1 MLKLYPNYEKSLIN
15 LSSSILKEFGIEC
28 RYGTLRRVD
37 KLFRE
42 EKYKNIIVLFY
53 SGLGTRM
60 LDRNLEEN
68 SFLLTN
74 RMSDLT
80 SVFPSTSVSA
90 TTSFLS
96 AKSPYEH
103 GILGENMYFNDLGKT
118 VNVITGCV
126 NGTDEVISKEFL
138 KENLGYESIIDKI
151 NATGENKAYGIF
163 PFGIGAYESRDEAYN
178 RILNLSKNSG
188 KKLIYAYFEEP
199 NYSIRDNGIIKDKA
213 HDEIVKIEE
222 ETKKLCSELQD
233 SIIFI
238 TADHGNVN
246 CSPIV
251 LKEHSLMYEL
261 IDKTFY
267 IENRCVGIK
276 VREGYKEKF
285 RTLFEEK
292 LGDYFLLMNYN
303 EAIDNKMFGDGIEHK
318 YLKDLPCDFIAV
330 SVDKYYLV
338 NEENDSI
345 CMASCSGLTEKEMLV
360 PLIVVKKKPFKDGI
374 RRVVESDYKVVFEIL
389 ADCHKFMYR
398 NRKDIF
404 MAGPNFSRSEFN
416 NYCDKNKPDTC
427 YVYTISDEIVGL
439 IRIKYNMLVGYGKF
453 TSFSYIEI
461 ENIYVKEEYRGRGIG
476 TELVNYVIF
485 LAKKRRVK
493 RVEFCA
499 WHFDKKTAK
508 FIEKFSSRVLTKI
521 FEIDSF

>member
-1 MLKLYPNYEKSLIN
+1 MATLYPNYEKCLIN

-42 EKYKNIIVLFY
+42 EKYKNIVILFY
-53 SGLGTRM
+53 SGLGTKI
-60 LDRNLEEN
+60 LDKNLEED

-74 RMSDLT
+74 KMSDLT
-80 SVFPSTSVSA
+80 SVFPSTSIAA

-103 GILGENMYFNDLGKT
+103 GILGENIYFKDLDKT
-118 VNVITGCV
+118 VNVMTGCV
-126 NGTDEVISKEFL
+126 NGTDDGVSKEFL
-138 KENLGYESIIDKI
+138 KENLEYESIIDRI

-163 PFGIGAYESRDEAYN
+163 PFGIGAYEGREEAYN
-178 RILNLSKNSG
+178 RIINLSKNSG

-199 NYSIRDNGIIKDKA
+199 NCSIRDNGIIKDKA
-213 HDEIVKIEE
+213 HDEIVKIDE
-222 ETKKLCSELQD
+222 ETRKLCSELHD

-238 TADHGNVN
+238 TADHGNIN

-251 LKEHSLMYEL
+251 LKKYSSIYEL

-285 RTLFEEK
+285 KTIFDRE
-292 LGDYFLLMNYN
+292 LGEYFLLMNYS
-303 EAIDNKMFGDGIEHK
+303 EAIDNKMFGDGIEHNH
-318 YLKDLPCDFIAV
+318 LKDSLYDFIAV
-330 SVDKYYLV
+330 SIYKYYLV
-338 NEENDSI
+338 NEEDDSI

-374 RRVVESDYKVVFEIL
+374 RRVIDSDYREVYEIISEY
-389 ADCHKFMYR
+389 HKFMNK

-404 MAGPNFSRSEFN
+404 TAGPELSKSRFKS
-416 NYCDKNKPDTC
+416 YCDKRTLNTC
-427 YVYTISDEIVGL
+427 FVYTINDKIVGF
-439 IRIKYNMLVGYGKF
+439 IRINYNMLVGYSKF
-453 TSFSYIEI
+453 TGFSYIEI
-461 ENIYVKEEYRGRGIG
+461 ENIYVKESYRERGIG
-476 TELVNYVIF
+476 TELVNYVVS

-499 WHFDKKTAK
+499 WYFDKKTAK